1 MDFCISIKAGLSPFS
16 LPHCSTSVRTTGYP
30 CPPKPH
36 TPHLHI
42 NLLFNIIL
50 CHSRPIC
57 HSPSKLLPSQNSIH
71 ILFSSWPLPVFFP
84 LPFPRCTL
92 SLWGVK
98 FFPNSAFKCQIA
110 NMSSLSS
117 FCCNPFILSEQ
128 ALTCALYVVVLLSL
142 SESKI
147 HHYELEG
154 GIKKDIGRRKGRLRT
169 RVLTGK
175 NAQ

>member
-1 MDFCISIKAGLSPFS
+1 
-16 LPHCSTSVRTTGYP
+16 
-30 CPPKPH
+30 
-36 TPHLHI
+36 
-42 NLLFNIIL
+42 
-50 CHSRPIC
+50 
-57 HSPSKLLPSQNSIH
+57 
-71 ILFSSWPLPVFFP
+71 
-84 LPFPRCTL
+84 
-92 SLWGVK
+92 
-98 FFPNSAFKCQIA
+98 
-110 NMSSLSS
+110 MSSLSS